1 MDKEH
6 IVNQVKLLIPNSNEN
21 PDYDKII
28 DFTVDKIMNDIAN
41 YCNIPI
47 DELPN
52 ELSAVAVSM
61 AVQAIKVNGV
71 LDSESTAN
79 IQSLNEGDTSV
90 TFKPVSDIYV
100 ALQGL
105 NPITDNYTN
114 ILNNFR
120 RLPEWANLRA

>member
-6 IVNQVKLLIPNSNEN
+6 IADQVKLLIPNNDEN
-21 PDYDKII
+21 PNYEQII

-52 ELSAVAVSM
+52 ELSTEVVNM
-61 AVQAIKVNGV
+61 TVQAIKVNGF
-71 LDSESTAN
+71 LDGESAAN
-79 IQSLNEGDTSV
+79 IQSLNEGDVSV
-90 TFKPVSDIYV
+90 TFKPVSDIYL

-120 RLPEWANLRA
+120 RLPE

>member
-1 MDKEH
+1 MDKEY
-6 IVNQVKLLIPNSNEN
+6 IVNQVKLLVSNSNEN
-21 PDYDKII
+21 PDYDKIV
-28 DFTVDKIMNDIAN
+28 DFTVDKITNDIAN

-52 ELSAVAVSM
+52 ELSTVAVSM
-61 AVQAIKVNGV
+61 TVQAIKVNGV
-71 LDSESTAN
+71 LDGENTAN
-79 IQSLNEGDTSV
+79 IQSLNEGDVSV

-105 NPITDNYTN
+105 NPITDNYTS

-120 RLPEWANLRA
+120 RLPE

>member
-6 IVNQVKLLIPNSNEN
+6 IVNQVKLLIPNNDEN
-21 PDYDKII
+21 PDYEQII

-41 YCNIPI
+41 YCNISI

-52 ELSAVAVSM
+52 ELSTVVVNM
-61 AVQAIKVNGV
+61 AVQAIKVNGF
-71 LDSESTAN
+71 LDGESAAN

-120 RLPEWANLRA
+120 RLPE

>member
-6 IVNQVKLLIPNSNEN
+6 IVDQVKLLIPNNDEN
-21 PDYDKII
+21 PNYEQII
-28 DFTVDKIMNDIAN
+28 DFTIDKIMNDIAN

-52 ELSAVAVSM
+52 ELSTVVVNM
-61 AVQAIKVNGV
+61 AVQAIKVNGF
-71 LDSESTAN
+71 LADESATN

-90 TFKPVSDIYV
+90 TFKPISDIYV
-100 ALQGL
+100 ALQDL

-120 RLPEWANLRA
+120 RLPE

>member
-6 IVNQVKLLIPNSNEN
+6 IADQVKLLIPNNNEN

-52 ELSAVAVSM
+52 ELSAVVVSM
-61 AVQAIKVNGV
+61 TVQAIKVNGV
-71 LDSESTAN
+71 LDSESAAN

-90 TFKPVSDIYV
+90 TFKPMSDIYL

-120 RLPEWANLRA
+120 RLPE

>member
-1 MDKEH
+1 MDMDKER
-6 IVNQVKLLIPNSNEN
+6 IINQVELLIPNNNEN

-52 ELSAVAVSM
+52 ELSTVAVSM
-61 AVQAIKVNGV
+61 AVQAIKVNGI
-71 LDSESTAN
+71 LDSENTAN
-79 IQSLNEGDTSV
+79 IQSLNEGDVSV

-105 NPITDNYTN
+105 NPITDNYTG

-120 RLPEWANLRA
+120 RLPE

>member
-6 IVNQVKLLIPNSNEN
+6 IADQVKLLIPNNNEN

-41 YCNIPI
+41 YCNISI

-52 ELSAVAVSM
+52 ELSAVVVSM
-61 AVQAIKVNGV
+61 TVQAIKVNGV
-71 LDSESTAN
+71 LDGESAAN
-79 IQSLNEGDTSV
+79 IQSLNEGDVSV
-90 TFKPVSDIYV
+90 TFKPVSDIYL

-120 RLPEWANLRA
+120 RLPE

>member
-6 IVNQVKLLIPNSNEN
+6 ITDQVKLLIPNNNEN

-52 ELSAVAVSM
+52 ELSTVAVSM
-61 AVQAIKVNGV
+61 AVQAIKVNGI
-71 LDSESTAN
+71 LDSENTAN
-79 IQSLNEGDTSV
+79 IQSLNEGDVSV

-105 NPITDNYTN
+105 NPITDNYTG

-120 RLPEWANLRA
+120 RLPE

>member
-1 MDKEH
+1 MNKEY
-6 IVNQVKLLIPNSNEN
+6 IVNQVKLLIPNNNKN

-41 YCNIPI
+41 YCNIPT

-52 ELSAVAVSM
+52 ELSTVVVSM

-71 LDSESTAN
+71 LDGENTAN
-79 IQSLNEGDTSV
+79 IQSLNEGDVSV

-105 NPITDNYTN
+105 NPITDNYTG

-120 RLPEWANLRA
+120 RLPE

>member
-1 MDKEH
+1 MDKER
-6 IVNQVKLLIPNSNEN
+6 IVSQVKLLIPNNDEN
-21 PDYDKII
+21 PNYDEII

-47 DELPN
+47 DELAN
-52 ELSAVAVSM
+52 ELSTVVVNM
-61 AVQAIKVNGV
+61 AIQAIKVNGF
-71 LDSESTAN
+71 LDSDSATN

-105 NPITDNYTN
+105 NPITDNYTS

-120 RLPEWANLRA
+120 RLPK

>member
-1 MDKEH
+1 MDKEY

-52 ELSAVAVSM
+52 ELSTVAVSM
-61 AVQAIKVNGV
+61 AVQAIKVNGI
-71 LDSESTAN
+71 LDSENTAN
-79 IQSLNEGDTSV
+79 IQSLNEGDVSV

-105 NPITDNYTN
+105 NPITDNYTG

-120 RLPEWANLRA
+120 RLPE

>member
-6 IVNQVKLLIPNSNEN
+6 IADQVKLLIPNNNEN

-52 ELSAVAVSM
+52 ELSTVVVNM
-61 AVQAIKVNGV
+61 TVQAIKVNGF
-71 LDSESTAN
+71 LDGESAAN
-79 IQSLNEGDTSV
+79 IQSLNEGDVSV

-105 NPITDNYTN
+105 NPITDNYTS

-120 RLPEWANLRA
+120 RLPE

>member
-1 MDKEH
+1 MDKEY

-28 DFTVDKIMNDIAN
+28 DFTVEKIMNDIAN
-41 YCNIPI
+41 YCNIPT

-52 ELSAVAVSM
+52 ELSTVAVSM
-61 AVQAIKVNGV
+61 AVQAIKVNGI

-79 IQSLNEGDTSV
+79 IQSLNEGDVSV

-105 NPITDNYTN
+105 NPITDNYTG

-120 RLPEWANLRA
+120 RLPE

>member
-6 IVNQVKLLIPNSNEN
+6 IADQVKLLIPNNNEN

-28 DFTVDKIMNDIAN
+28 DFTVDKIMNDISN

-52 ELSAVAVSM
+52 ELSTVVVNM
-61 AVQAIKVNGV
+61 TVQAIKVNGF
-71 LDSESTAN
+71 LDGESAAN
-79 IQSLNEGDTSV
+79 VQSLSEGDTSV

-105 NPITDNYTN
+105 NPITDNYTS

-120 RLPEWANLRA
+120 RLPE

>member
-1 MDKEH
+1 MDKEY

-52 ELSAVAVSM
+52 ELSAVVVSM
-61 AVQAIKVNGV
+61 VVQAIKVNGV
-71 LDSESTAN
+71 LDGENTAN
-79 IQSLNEGDTSV
+79 IQSLNEGDVSV
-90 TFKPVSDIYV
+90 TFKPVSDIYL

-105 NPITDNYTN
+105 NPITDNYTG

-120 RLPEWANLRA
+120 RLPE

>member
-1 MDKEH
+1 MDKEY
-6 IVNQVKLLIPNSNEN
+6 IVNQVKLLVPNSNEN

-52 ELSAVAVSM
+52 ELSTVVVSM
-61 AVQAIKVNGV
+61 AVQAIKVNGI
-71 LDSESTAN
+71 LDGESAAN
-79 IQSLNEGDTSV
+79 IQSLSEGDASV

-120 RLPEWANLRA
+120 RLPE

>member
-1 MDKEH
+1 MDKEY

-52 ELSAVAVSM
+52 ELSTVVVNM
-61 AVQAIKVNGV
+61 AVQAIKVNGI
-71 LDSESTAN
+71 LDSENTAN
-79 IQSLNEGDTSV
+79 IQSLNEGDVSV

-105 NPITDNYTN
+105 NPITDNYTG

-120 RLPEWANLRA
+120 RLPE

>member
-6 IVNQVKLLIPNSNEN
+6 IVNQVKLLIPNNNKN

-52 ELSAVAVSM
+52 ELSTVVVNM

-71 LDSESTAN
+71 LDSESAAN
-79 IQSLNEGDTSV
+79 IQSLNEGDVSV
-90 TFKPVSDIYV
+90 TFKPMSDIYL

-120 RLPEWANLRA
+120 RLPE

>member
-1 MDKEH
+1 MDKEY

-21 PDYDKII
+21 PNYEQII
-28 DFTVDKIMNDIAN
+28 DFTIDKIMNDIAN

-52 ELSAVAVSM
+52 ELSTVAVSM
-61 AVQAIKVNGV
+61 AVQAIKVNGF

-79 IQSLNEGDTSV
+79 IQSLSEGDTSV

-120 RLPEWANLRA
+120 RLPE

>member
-1 MDKEH
+1 MDKEY

-28 DFTVDKIMNDIAN
+28 DFTVDKITNDIAN

-61 AVQAIKVNGV
+61 AVQAIKVNGF
-71 LDSESTAN
+71 LDGESTAN
-79 IQSLNEGDTSV
+79 VQSLNEGDTSV

-105 NPITDNYTN
+105 NPITDNYTS

-120 RLPEWANLRA
+120 RLPE

>member
-52 ELSAVAVSM
+52 ELSTVAVSM
-61 AVQAIKVNGV
+61 AVQAIKVNGI
-71 LDSESTAN
+71 LDSDSTAN
-79 IQSLNEGDTSV
+79 IQSLSEGDTSV

-105 NPITDNYTN
+105 NPITDNYTS

-120 RLPEWANLRA
+120 RLPE

>member
-1 MDKEH
+1 MDKEY
-6 IVNQVKLLIPNSNEN
+6 IVNQVKLLIPNNNKN

-41 YCNIPI
+41 YCNIPT

-52 ELSAVAVSM
+52 ELSTVAVSM

-71 LDSESTAN
+71 LDSESAAN
-79 IQSLNEGDTSV
+79 IQSLNEGDVSV

-100 ALQGL
+100 ALQSL
-105 NPITDNYTN
+105 NPITDNYTG

-120 RLPEWANLRA
+120 RLPE

>member
-1 MDKEH
+1 MDKEY
-6 IVNQVKLLIPNSNEN
+6 IVNQVELLIPNNNEN

-52 ELSAVAVSM
+52 ELSTVVVSM
-61 AVQAIKVNGV
+61 VVQAIKVNGV
-71 LDSESTAN
+71 LDGENTAN
-79 IQSLNEGDTSV
+79 IQSLNEGDVSV

-105 NPITDNYTN
+105 NPITDNYTS

-120 RLPEWANLRA
+120 RLPE

>member
-6 IVNQVKLLIPNSNEN
+6 IVNQVKLLIPNNNEN

-52 ELSAVAVSM
+52 ELSTVVVNM
-61 AVQAIKVNGV
+61 TVQAIKVNGF
-71 LDSESTAN
+71 LDGESATN

-90 TFKPVSDIYV
+90 TFKPMSDIYL

-120 RLPEWANLRA
+120 RLPE

>member
-1 MDKEH
+1 MDKEY
-6 IVNQVKLLIPNSNEN
+6 IVNQVKLLIPNDNEN

-28 DFTVDKIMNDIAN
+28 DFTVDKITNDIAN

-61 AVQAIKVNGV
+61 AVQAIKVNGF
-71 LDSESTAN
+71 LDSENTAN
-79 IQSLNEGDTSV
+79 IQSLNEGDVSV

-105 NPITDNYTN
+105 NPITDNYTS

-120 RLPEWANLRA
+120 RLPE

>member
-6 IVNQVKLLIPNSNEN
+6 IVNQVKLLIPNNNEN

-52 ELSAVAVSM
+52 ELSTVVVNM
-61 AVQAIKVNGV
+61 AVQAIKVNGF
-71 LDSESTAN
+71 LDGESAAN

-90 TFKPVSDIYV
+90 TFKPVSDIYI

-120 RLPEWANLRA
+120 RLPE

>member
-6 IVNQVKLLIPNSNEN
+6 IVDQVKLLIPNDNEN

-28 DFTVDKIMNDIAN
+28 DFTVDKIMNDVAN

-52 ELSAVAVSM
+52 ELSTVVVNM
-61 AVQAIKVNGV
+61 AVQAIKVNGF
-71 LDSESTAN
+71 LDGESAAN

-120 RLPEWANLRA
+120 RLPE

>member
-6 IVNQVKLLIPNSNEN
+6 IVNQVKLLIPNNDEN
-21 PDYDKII
+21 PNYEQII

-41 YCNIPI
+41 YCNISI

-52 ELSAVAVSM
+52 ELSTVVVNM
-61 AVQAIKVNGV
+61 AVQAIKVNGF
-71 LDSESTAN
+71 LDDEDAAN

-120 RLPEWANLRA
+120 RLPE

>member
-6 IVNQVKLLIPNSNEN
+6 ITDQVKLLIPNNNEN

-61 AVQAIKVNGV
+61 AVQAIKVNGF
-71 LDSESTAN
+71 LDDENATN

-90 TFKPVSDIYV
+90 TFKPMSDIYV

-120 RLPEWANLRA
+120 RLPE

>member
-1 MDKEH
+1 MDKER
-6 IVNQVKLLIPNSNEN
+6 IVNQVKLLVPNSNEN
-21 PDYDKII
+21 PDYDKIV
-28 DFTVDKIMNDIAN
+28 DFTVGKIMNDIAN

-52 ELSAVAVSM
+52 ELTAVAVSM
-61 AVQAIKVNGV
+61 AVQAIKVNGF
-71 LDSESTAN
+71 LDGESAAN

-120 RLPEWANLRA
+120 RLPE

>member
-1 MDKEH
+1 MDKEY

-28 DFTVDKIMNDIAN
+28 NFTVDKITNDIAN

-61 AVQAIKVNGV
+61 AVQAIKVNGF
-71 LDSESTAN
+71 LDGESTAN
-79 IQSLNEGDTSV
+79 IQSLNEGDVSV

-105 NPITDNYTN
+105 NPITDNYTS

-120 RLPEWANLRA
+120 RLPA

>member
-1 MDKEH
+1 MDKEY

-52 ELSAVAVSM
+52 ELSTVVVNM
-61 AVQAIKVNGV
+61 AVQAIKVNGF
-71 LDSESTAN
+71 LDGESAAN
-79 IQSLNEGDTSV
+79 IQSLNEGDVSV
-90 TFKPVSDIYV
+90 TFKPVSDIYM

-120 RLPEWANLRA
+120 RLPE

>member
-1 MDKEH
+1 MDKEY

-41 YCNIPI
+41 YCNIPT

-52 ELSAVAVSM
+52 ELSTVAVSM
-61 AVQAIKVNGV
+61 AVQAIKVNGI
-71 LDSESTAN
+71 LDSENTAN
-79 IQSLNEGDTSV
+79 IQSLNEGDVSV

-105 NPITDNYTN
+105 NPLTDNYTG

-120 RLPEWANLRA
+120 RLPE

>member
-6 IVNQVKLLIPNSNEN
+6 IADQVKLLIPNSNEN

-61 AVQAIKVNGV
+61 AVQAVKVNGV
-71 LDSESTAN
+71 LDGESAAN
-79 IQSLNEGDTSV
+79 IQSLNEGDVSV

-105 NPITDNYTN
+105 NPITDNYTS

-120 RLPEWANLRA
+120 RLPE

>member
-41 YCNIPI
+41 YCNIQI

-61 AVQAIKVNGV
+61 TVQVIKVNGV
-71 LDSESTAN
+71 LDSENTAN
-79 IQSLNEGDTSV
+79 IQSLNEGDVSV

-120 RLPEWANLRA
+120 RLPE

>member
-6 IVNQVKLLIPNSNEN
+6 IVNQVKLLIPNNNEN

-28 DFTVDKIMNDIAN
+28 DFTVDKIMHDIAN

-52 ELSAVAVSM
+52 ELSTVVVSM
-61 AVQAIKVNGV
+61 TVQAIKVNGF
-71 LDSESTAN
+71 LDGESAAN

-90 TFKPVSDIYV
+90 TFKPVSDIYI

-105 NPITDNYTN
+105 NPITDNYTS

-120 RLPEWANLRA
+120 RLPE